1 MFLSAYVKTNNFVYT
16 THLFPPLW
24 NALFVVTLVHYPCA
38 WMGWK
43 EAKPNPAARRLF
55 LATAVIQLFS
65 PCCVCRLSACW
76 FAFVSPLTSV
86 LWCQAKSFLS
96 VNLLKILKPLC
107 GLSVRV
113 DFLFWELCFNVLAIF
128 FFLPPPTSHTIAIF
142 PSFLYLFSH
151 PRFPEIVQRRRLY
164 ILFSYCDTWRAFCDY
179 QFRSCRSSMLCV
191 FLGGF
196 IWEKCWKFSQ
206 LLFSICASV
215 CVFCVVPHFH
225 LTRNIS
231 SFFSLHVFHISMKKN
246 KSFFVTEGE
255 YVCGSMKGF
264 LIEQR

>member
-1 MFLSAYVKTNNFVYT
+1 MCLPY
-16 THLFPPLW
+16 
-24 NALFVVTLVHYPCA
+24 
-38 WMGWK
+38 
-43 EAKPNPAARRLF
+43 
-55 LATAVIQLFS
+55 
-65 PCCVCRLSACW
+65 
-76 FAFVSPLTSV
+76 
-86 LWCQAKSFLS
+86 
-96 VNLLKILKPLC
+96 
-107 GLSVRV
+107 
-113 DFLFWELCFNVLAIF
+113 

-231 SFFSLHVFHISMKKN
+231 LLILQFTRVSHVYEEKQKLFCHRGRICLRINEGIFDWATLAGWQIASSYSFPQSCGRFGNGCETCWPSSPVFTCLVMTCITSLLWLLHFSIIFP
-246 KSFFVTEGE
+246 
-255 YVCGSMKGF
+255 
-264 LIEQR
+264 